1 MFLKVEK
8 AKDDFYFIDLAGK
21 EELLIGK
28 QQTIDL
34 PIDGLILFLKKNG
47 TWYFKNQSNIA
58 VKRPFRRFSKRHI
71 YPVLLQKPLYIA
83 SLTLTFIP
91 VLPFKPYVTTNGMKY
106 TVDLKRNTSFTI
118 GRAETSDL
126 VLNNPQIDR
135 YNTRIIYTD
144 NCCYIEDLNSSNGL
158 VINGIK
164 TKSKQLEDGDIIVLP
179 SVAFQYY
186 QYHLMWT
193 NPSSG
198 SRIDIRHLSKTVSDS
213 WRKKKI
219 RLLDDITFTIQEG
232 EFIALVGGSGTGK
245 STLLDAITGR
255 RKASSGSIYFDYND
269 YYRFYQSF
277 QKNVGYVPQKDIM
290 HDNLTV
296 YKTLYYYSFIKM
308 KHRLKKQELN
318 ALIQKVLTDVA
329 LIEQKNLKV
338 SKLSGGQK
346 KRVSIAMELMSDPKV
361 LFLDEPTSG
370 LSPDLDYEIM
380 ELLDRLAKTGRTV
393 VVVTH
398 NMENVDRCD
407 KIAFLGLG
415 GNLCYFGSPKK
426 AMAFFKSKKFG
437 PIFHLLSS
445 KENTLFYREKFKKT
459 EEYKKMIAEQNQY
472 YKEEKSCGLLPK

>member
-1 MFLKVEK
+1 M
-8 AKDDFYFIDLAGK
+8 
-21 EELLIGK
+21 
-28 QQTIDL
+28 
-34 PIDGLILFLKKNG
+34 
-47 TWYFKNQSNIA
+47 
-58 VKRPFRRFSKRHI
+58 
-71 YPVLLQKPLYIA
+71 
-83 SLTLTFIP
+83 
-91 VLPFKPYVTTNGMKY
+91 
-106 TVDLKRNTSFTI
+106 
-118 GRAETSDL
+118 
-126 VLNNPQIDR
+126 
-135 YNTRIIYTD
+135 
-144 NCCYIEDLNSSNGL
+144 
-158 VINGIK
+158 
-164 TKSKQLEDGDIIVLP
+164 
-179 SVAFQYY
+179 
-186 QYHLMWT
+186 
-193 NPSSG
+193 
-198 SRIDIRHLSKTVSDS
+198 
-213 WRKKKI
+213 
-219 RLLDDITFTIQEG
+219 
-232 EFIALVGGSGTGK
+232 VGGSGTGK

-426 AMAFFKSKKFG
+426 PWHFSNPKNSDRFSSSFFERKY
-437 PIFHLLSS
+437 LVLSR
-445 KENTLFYREKFKKT
+445 KIQKT
-459 EEYKKMIAEQNQY
+459 EEYKK
-472 YKEEKSCGLLPK
+472 